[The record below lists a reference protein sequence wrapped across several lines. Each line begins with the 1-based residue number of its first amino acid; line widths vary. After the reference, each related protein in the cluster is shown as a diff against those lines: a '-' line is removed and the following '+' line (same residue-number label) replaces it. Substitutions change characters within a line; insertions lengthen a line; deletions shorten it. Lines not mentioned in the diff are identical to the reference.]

1 MIFFGA
7 FVKTVV
13 NVATLPVDAAKDTVM
28 VIADAANGDDIGKR
42 TAAKLQQIK
51 DDCDE

>member
-1 MIFFGA
+1 MSFFGA
-7 FVKTVV
+7 IVKTVV
-13 NVATLPVDAAKDTVM
+13 NVATLPIDMAKDSVM
-28 VIADAANGDDIGKR
+28 LMADAADGDDIGKR